1 MPGMDF
7 MEVLKFNS
15 KGVLVEYVQ
24 SLLNTLGFSNL
35 NIDGIF
41 GSKTKEAVINFQ
53 RNFWLTPDGIIG
65 KNTWN
70 KLLFSW

>member
-1 MPGMDF
+1 MKLHSYIILGDF

-41 GSKTKEAVINFQ
+41 GSKTKEAVINF
-53 RNFWLTPDGIIG
+53 
-65 KNTWN
+65 
-70 KLLFSW
+70 